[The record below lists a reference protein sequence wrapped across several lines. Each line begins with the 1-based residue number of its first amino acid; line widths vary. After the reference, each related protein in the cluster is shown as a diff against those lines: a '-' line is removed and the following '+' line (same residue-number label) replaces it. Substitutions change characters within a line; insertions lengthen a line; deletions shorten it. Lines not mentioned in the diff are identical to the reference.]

1 MDGSYYNLPVLVWKK
16 ILSFFTPAELYTL
29 TRELPELLEFSDVER
44 LVNEYENMNSYV
56 CSICNA
62 RMNTAVLFN
71 SHMDFAHPMSVEERL
86 RRFCSFACKKEN

>member
-1 MDGSYYNLPVLVWKK
+1 MSYYGFPVLIWKK

-29 TRELPELLEFSDVER
+29 TRELPELLELTDVER

-71 SHMDFAHPMSVEERL
+71 FHMDSAHPMSAEERL

>member
-1 MDGSYYNLPVLVWKK
+1 MSYYGFPVLVWKK

-29 TRELPELLEFSDVER
+29 TRELPELLKLSDVER

-71 SHMDFAHPMSVEERL
+71 FHMFFHGLALGEFL
-86 RRFCSFACKKEN
+86 RFTQINVKM

>member
-1 MDGSYYNLPVLVWKK
+1 MSYYGFPVLVWKK

-29 TRELPELLEFSDVER
+29 TRELPELLELTDVER

-62 RMNTAVLFN
+62 RMNTAVLFKV
-71 SHMDFAHPMSVEERL
+71 HMDMVHPMPIEEQL
-86 RRFCSFACKKEN
+86 RRFFSFACKKEN